1 MRILYITLE
10 NLSLHKGSVV
20 HINEVVKGLQKLGH
34 QICLIGY
41 SSGQFEGVADFLNLY
56 KFPWMKRQSYFL
68 SSIFLFCYLLKIL
81 PRYDIIYAR
90 DYHTVLIALLP
101 RMIFK
106 KRMIYEING
115 LANEELKMRKGLVLS
130 RIFSFLVYWA
140 EGVATKYSDKVIAV
154 TPQIAL
160 YLEDHF
166 VCSAG
171 KIEVISNGVNMEI
184 FYPIKNRNMVL
195 SKREK
200 LGIGQEETVL
210 AFVGNL
216 APWQGVEDLIRV
228 APLLLEYMKNIR
240 FLIVGD
246 GILKKDFEAEVKR
259 LQLSY
264 YFIFTGMVSYN
275 EIPLYINI
283 SDVCVVLKRR
293 LISGYSPIK
302 LYEYMA
308 CGKPIVATRVGGFE
322 FIEKEGIGQLI
333 EPGDIVNLREVLRDF
348 LGNPHKRIVMGLKSQ
363 KIAKEGFSWDS
374 RVNSIEKILKE
385 LA

>member
-1 MRILYITLE
+1 
-10 NLSLHKGSVV
+10 
-20 HINEVVKGLQKLGH
+20 
-34 QICLIGY
+34 
-41 SSGQFEGVADFLNLY
+41 
-56 KFPWMKRQSYFL
+56 
-68 SSIFLFCYLLKIL
+68 
-81 PRYDIIYAR
+81 
-90 DYHTVLIALLP
+90 
-101 RMIFK
+101 MIFR
-106 KRMIYEING
+106 KRMVFEING
-115 LANEELKMRKGLVLS
+115 LANEELKMRKGLILN
-130 RIFSFLVYWA
+130 RIFSFLTYWA
-140 EGVATKYSDKVIAV
+140 EGVATKYSDRVIAV

-166 VCSAG
+166 DCPKG
-171 KIEVISNGVNMEI
+171 KIEVISNGVNTEV
-184 FYPIKNRNMVL
+184 FYPIRNRNMVL

-200 LGIGQEETVL
+200 HGIKEEEMVL
-210 AFVGNL
+210 TFVGNL
-216 APWQGVEDLIRV
+216 APWQGVEDLIHV

-246 GILKKDFEAEVKR
+246 GILKKDFEAEVEQ
-259 LQLSY
+259 LQLSP

-283 SDVCVVLKRR
+283 SDVCVILKRR

-333 EPGDIVNLREVLRDF
+333 EPRDIVNLCEVLRDF
-348 LGNPHKRIVMGLKSQ
+348 LKNPHKRIVMGLKSQ
-363 KIAKEGFSWDS
+363 QIAKERFSWDS
-374 RVNSIEKILKE
+374 RVNRIEKILKE